1 MQIAQDKYCK
11 YANLPHTGGIP
22 ENWDPRLETLSGTG
36 DSRLRIHLIGGFLV
50 GGTGDQRPRTIFS

>member
-36 DSRLRIHLIGGFLV
+36 DSRPRIHLIGGSWTRDS
-50 GGTGDQRPRTIFS
+50 GS